1 MPPSPFPKLDALA
14 TRVNWGSPRRAGI
27 VAALIAALLGCM
39 LLAAPI
45 AAAGMTDTATQSGK
59 AGKKHK
65 KKKRHPKP
73 KPIYWG
79 AWIGDQFTGT
89 DAPWDMNAVAHFQNV
104 VGGKGLS
111 LLEFSSPFEDCTK
124 PPCRFYRF
132 PTIAMNNVR
141 AYGAIPVFSWG
152 AESNPRVSAE
162 QPDFQ
167 LADIV
172 AGSYDAQIAQFA
184 AEARDW
190 GHPFFLRFNW
200 EMNGNWFPWSEKAN
214 GNAPGQYVPA
224 WRRVH
229 DIFESVGAL
238 NATWVWCPY
247 ADTPKRLKQTKL
259 KPLYPGDA
267 YVDWTCLDGYNWGK
281 NPVNPR
287 PWRSFDEIFAPAY
300 KAVTKKIAPRK
311 PLMLGELATSPYGGH
326 KAVWIRKMFE
336 KLPRKYPRVRALIYF
351 DTVDRG
357 VDWPLETSP
366 AAAKA
371 FAKGI
376 SKGIYVNN
384 RFGEIATSP
393 ILPPR

>member
-1 MPPSPFPKLDALA
+1 M
-14 TRVNWGSPRRAGI
+14 
-27 VAALIAALLGCM
+27 
-39 LLAAPI
+39 LAAP
-45 AAAGMTDTATQSGK
+45 APAAGQADEPGK
-59 AGKKHK
+59 AAKKQRK
-65 KKKRHPKP
+65 KHPKP
-73 KPIYWG
+73 KPMYWG
-79 AWIGDQFTGT
+79 AWIGEQFTGT
-89 DAPWDMNAVAHFQNV
+89 DAPWDMNAVAMFQQV

-111 LLEFSSPFEDCTK
+111 LLEFSSPFEDCSR
-124 PPCRFYRF
+124 PPCRFYKF

-162 QPDFQ
+162 QPNFQ
-167 LADIV
+167 LADL
-172 AGSYDAQIAQFA
+172 AGGAYDAQIAQFA
-184 AEARDW
+184 VEARDW

-214 GNAPGQYVPA
+214 GNGPGQYVAA

-229 DIFESVGAL
+229 DIFGAVGAH

-247 ADTPKRLKQTKL
+247 ADTPQRLKQTRL
-259 KPLYPGDA
+259 KPLYPGHG
-267 YVDWTCLDGYNWGK
+267 YVDWTCLDGYNWGR

-311 PLMLGELATSPYGGH
+311 PMMLAEFATSPYGGH
-326 KAVWIRKMFE
+326 KALWIQKMFE
-336 KLPRKYPRVRALIYF
+336 ELPRKYPRVRALIYF
-351 DTVDRG
+351 DSVDRG
-357 VDWPLETSP
+357 VDWPLETSAT
-366 AAAKA
+366 AARA

-376 SKGIYVNN
+376 RKGRYANN

-393 ILPPR
+393 IPPLR

>member
-1 MPPSPFPKLDALA
+1 MPPRSFPTLSRLASGSHAKRPGAPPIVVAL
-14 TRVNWGSPRRAGI
+14 
-27 VAALIAALLGCM
+27 LLALLGCA
-39 LLAAPI
+39 LLAAPVS
-45 AAAGMTDTATQSGK
+45 AAATADR
-59 AGKKHK
+59 AGKVGK
-65 KKKRHPKP
+65 KQPEKKRHPKP
-73 KPIYWG
+73 KPMYWG
-79 AWIGDQFTGT
+79 AWIGEQFTGT
-89 DAPWDMNAVAHFQNV
+89 DAPWDMNAVARFQAV

-111 LLEFSSPFEDCTK
+111 LLEFSSPFEDCAK
-124 PPCRFYRF
+124 LPCHFYRF

-152 AESNPRVSAE
+152 AEANPRVSVE

-167 LADIV
+167 LADI
-172 AGSYDAQIAQFA
+172 AGGAYDAEIAQFA

-214 GNAPGQYVPA
+214 GNAPGQYVAA

-229 DIFESVGAL
+229 DIFGAVGAH

-247 ADTPKRLKQTKL
+247 ADTPQRLKQTPL
-259 KPLYPGDA
+259 KPLYPGHG
-267 YVDWTCLDGYNWGK
+267 YVDWTCLDGYNWGR

-311 PLMLGELATSPYGGH
+311 PLMLAEFATSPYGGH
-326 KAVWIRKMFE
+326 KALWIRKMFE

-351 DTVDRG
+351 DSVDRG

-366 AAAKA
+366 RAARA
-371 FAKGI
+371 FAKGVR
-376 SKGIYVNN
+376 KGRYANN
-384 RFGEIATSP
+384 RFAEIATSP
-393 ILPPR
+393 IPPLR